1 MTQKQREGRECLEMT
16 LCGKISLGCSVFIGS
31 IAVIIGALAL
41 TVIDGVI
48 NSNVLQR
55 DYLGYEEV
63 NGSRTLNSMTK
74 SWLRP
79 AYYMEQQIW
88 MYHVENVAEIIRGG
102 KPKLSEVGPFTFIEK
117 QWKSYHEFVDNDT
130 RIFYRNEHVYTF
142 NKSLSCPTCFLSR
155 RVVIPNVI
163 FQKLVDF
170 ASQGFLQKLAITAI
184 LTATGEK
191 PFINVT
197 VQEALFDGYHD
208 PVIDAVCEKPIL
220 SMLCD
225 ALKIPQRIG
234 FLYGQ
239 NNTDDG
245 LYEVSTGLG
254 APWNIGK
261 VHTFNNMSI
270 IPESVWDS
278 TDAREIRGVDGQLF
292 PPLLEEGK
300 EIEIFAGPICRT
312 VAMRFHER
320 SEFRGI
326 ATFRYGFPA
335 NIYDPT
341 VPENRGFCNRNNTP
355 AFFNS
360 TVQIPGCLP
369 KGFLDISR
377 CLPGAPRIYI
387 SQPHFLNAPR
397 EVLYSVEGMRSP
409 NEKDDAT
416 FLEIEPTSGVPV
428 RAKRRV
434 QINVGITN
442 GDLNI
447 LPAMKNIICPTLWM
461 NETVRFDDGTKA
473 QLDQL
478 LFAKHLAYIAGVSF
492 LTVGLLIFFVTVVTV
507 VIYTVLKPRMEDEQP
522 ILQEES
528 VEEEVG
534 EI

>member
-1 MTQKQREGRECLEMT
+1 MT

-142 NKSLSCPTCFLSR
+142 NKSLSCPTCSLSR

-163 FQKLVDF
+163 FQILCSISDFKAVFKKLVDF

-312 VAMRFHER
+312 RIVGSRTVAMRFHER

-355 AFFNS
+355 AFFNT

-387 SQPHFLNAPR
+387 SQPHFLNAAR
-397 EVLYSVEGMRSP
+397 E
-409 NEKDDAT
+409 
-416 FLEIEPTSGVPV
+416 
-428 RAKRRV
+428 
-434 QINVGITN
+434 
-442 GDLNI
+442 
-447 LPAMKNIICPTLWM
+447 
-461 NETVRFDDGTKA
+461 
-473 QLDQL
+473 
-478 LFAKHLAYIAGVSF
+478 
-492 LTVGLLIFFVTVVTV
+492 
-507 VIYTVLKPRMEDEQP
+507 PRMEDEQP